1 MAHEVKI
8 NLQSMLVQRQD
19 VEVEVK
25 KDGGKLGTILISQG
39 NIEWLPSGNHVNKY
53 NLSWTQFSEFMEEH
67 GIPKRM

>member
-8 NLQSMLVQRQD
+8 NMQSMLVQRQD
-19 VEVEVK
+19 VEIDVK

-53 NLSWTQFSEFMEEH
+53 NLTWTQFSEFMAEH
-67 GIPKRM
+67 GTLKRM